1 MTNNVNAVLQ
11 ARFGG
16 AAAVA
21 AVAGEQAVEAE
32 QPIEIASAVEPPAT
46 PVETEHAE

>member
-1 MTNNVNAVLQ
+1 MTNNVNPILQ

-21 AVAGEQAVEAE
+21 AVAGEQAAEAE
-32 QPIEIASAVEPPAT
+32 QPIEIASAVEPPETA
-46 PVETEHAE
+46 ETEKHE